1 MPEGAAVYGQLTLV
15 LKAGTRLALSLP
27 QGYQQRLRLPA
38 GESPASLLYERQ
50 GSNGQ
55 AAFGEHFAC
64 DHSAGSVD
72 GLTVMVRWWCD
83 HGTLEML
90 IEGATEQRSITQV
103 SFVDHRRQPV
113 TLEVVSG
120 RVDVAE
126 GVTQSVV
133 E

>member
-1 MPEGAAVYGQLTLV
+1 
-15 LKAGTRLALSLP
+15 
-27 QGYQQRLRLPA
+27 
-38 GESPASLLYERQ
+38 ERQ

-55 AAFGEHFAC
+55 AAFDEHFAC
-64 DHSAGSVD
+64 DHAAGSVD
-72 GLTVMVRWWCD
+72 GLTVTVRWWCD

-90 IEGATEQRSITQV
+90 IEGATEQRCITQV

-113 TLEVVSG
+113 TLEVVRG

-126 GVTQSVV
+126 GVTQSVA